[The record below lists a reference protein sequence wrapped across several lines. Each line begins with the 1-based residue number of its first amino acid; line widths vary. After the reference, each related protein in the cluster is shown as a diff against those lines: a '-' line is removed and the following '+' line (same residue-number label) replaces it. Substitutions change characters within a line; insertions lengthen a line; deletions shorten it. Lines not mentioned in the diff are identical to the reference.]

1 MSSQIH
7 HANEAANLHE
17 YCGTLTPFKNQ
28 QNSGEPRH
36 GQIKRFYAVVW
47 DANVREWIMV
57 ECSRADLLK
66 KVLL

>member
-1 MSSQIH
+1 MLDGNGS
-7 HANEAANLHE
+7 
-17 YCGTLTPFKNQ
+17 TV
-28 QNSGEPRH
+28 EPRH

-66 KVLL
+66 QVVNI